1 MLKNANFLILDE
13 PTNHLDILS
22 KEKLEDI
29 LLLYPGTVLFVS
41 HDRYFVKKIADSI
54 LEFSSEEIH
63 YYDYCYEDYLEKEKA
78 LVEQQDL
85 PVPIKKEKK
94 QKERVNGVSLDKQ
107 IGKLEKEI
115 EELKQELFL
124 ESVYTNPEKYQEITE
139 KIEIL
144 EEKLNHLLAQW
155 E

>member
-1 MLKNANFLILDE
+1 M
-13 PTNHLDILS
+13 
-22 KEKLEDI
+22 
-29 LLLYPGTVLFVS
+29 
-41 HDRYFVKKIADSI
+41 
-54 LEFSSEEIH
+54 
-63 YYDYCYEDYLEKEKA
+63 
-78 LVEQQDL
+78 
-85 PVPIKKEKK
+85 
-94 QKERVNGVSLDKQ
+94 DKQ